1 MCQPIDWVLRVVN
14 TVRAVL
20 DARNGVLTLL
30 IVVLMGG
37 FVGMAWVYNDYRT
50 FLAEQTRNS
59 AIQTEVL
66 RAIDIR
72 LSNLEQRN
80 KI

>member
-20 DARNGVLTLL
+20 DGKNGVLTLL
-30 IVVLMGG
+30 IVVLMTG
-37 FVGMAWVYNDYRT
+37 FVGMAWIYDDFKS
-50 FLAEQTRNS
+50 FLAEQTRTS

-66 RAIDIR
+66 RTIDVR
-72 LSNLEQRN
+72 LSNLEQRSH
-80 KI
+80 K

>member
-20 DARNGVLTLL
+20 DGKNGILTLL

-37 FVGMAWVYNDYRT
+37 FVGMVLIYNDFKI
-50 FLAEQTRNS
+50 FLQEQTKNY

-66 RAIDIR
+66 RTIDLR
-72 LSNLEQRN
+72 LSNLEHQT
-80 KI
+80 KK

>member
-20 DARNGVLTLL
+20 DGKNGVLTLL
-30 IVVLMGG
+30 IVVLMSG
-37 FVGMAWVYNDYRT
+37 FVGMAWIYNDFKS
-50 FLAEQTRNS
+50 FLEEQTKNY

-66 RAIDIR
+66 RTMDLR
-72 LSNLEQRN
+72 LSNLEQNNR
-80 KI
+80 K